1 MRSNNLIL
9 DKLKKSINKQDIV
22 IIAGIPPNEFFP
34 AAWADEPLTSEQV
47 LTGAD
52 IMYTLP
58 HAAPERSH
66 VATFQEEVIGQCS
79 LNDTATY
86 WDHVNRLDASSQ
98 TQSTQTFVALH
109 QLAAKAEKEY
119 LDLLNEDVERSEH
132 NAGIAVLPE
141 HRGQGIGILMA
152 EEQVKQSAARGK
164 TTLFCETTNAH
175 SSNIMKQLMFKP
187 VVVHAYRDLAKETG
201 NANLNNLDDS
211 FSVWCKSMK

>member
-1 MRSNNLIL
+1 MRSTNTIL
-9 DKLKKSINKQDIV
+9 KTLKKSVTKEDIV
-22 IIAGIPPNEFFP
+22 IDAGIPPYEFFP
-34 AAWADEPLTSEQV
+34 LAWADEPLTSEQV
-47 LTGAD
+47 LAGAD

-58 HAAPERSH
+58 HAAPERSL

-98 TQSTQTFVALH
+98 AQSTQTFVALH
-109 QLAAKAEKEY
+109 QLAAKAEIQY
-119 LDLLNEDVERSEH
+119 LDLINEDVEHSEH

-141 HRGQGIGILMA
+141 HRGHGIGKLMA
-152 EEQVKQSAARGK
+152 EEQIKQSAARGK

-175 SSNIMKQLMFKP
+175 SANIMKQLMFKP

-211 FSVWCKSMK
+211 FSVWCKSLK